1 MIILHEK
8 LNTLDDMFLL
18 LSVLKRWPTGAM
30 GAKGHLR
37 TADDGKNGGSSEHL
51 LLNREKYY
59 MGDQE
64 EYYTA
69 AVAHFR
75 IIDNVFL

>member
-1 MIILHEK
+1 
-8 LNTLDDMFLL
+8 
-18 LSVLKRWPTGAM
+18 M